1 MKPTPAR
8 HEPDCLRDHFLI
20 AMPSLNDGYF
30 SHAVTYICDHDEQGA
45 LGLVINQPTEFS
57 LRELL
62 EHVELEPGEDLPD
75 MPVFRGGPVQPE
87 HGFVLHSAEQT
98 WRGSQP
104 ITDSIVLTTSR
115 DILEAIN
122 AGQGPRRIL
131 IALGHAGWGP
141 GQLESELAENAWLT
155 ARADA
160 DILFDRP
167 SAERWRAAA
176 ELIGIDVN
184 LISPASGHA

>member
-1 MKPTPAR
+1 MTRISPSP
-8 HEPDCLRDHFLI
+8 EPESLRDHFLI

-30 SHAVTYICDHDEQGA
+30 GHAVTYICDHDEEGA

-62 EHVELEPGEDLPD
+62 EHVELEPSEDVPE

-87 HGFVLHSAEQT
+87 HGFVLHSAEQS
-98 WRGSQP
+98 WRGSQA

-115 DILEAIN
+115 DVLEAIN
-122 AGQGPRRIL
+122 AGKGPGRVL

-141 GQLESELAENAWLT
+141 GQLENELAENAWLT
-155 ARADA
+155 ARADP

-184 LISPASGHA
+184 LMSSASGHA

>member
-1 MKPTPAR
+1 MTDALSR
-8 HEPDCLRDHFLI
+8 TTGESLRDHFLI
-20 AMPSLNDGYF
+20 AMPSLNGGF
-30 SHAVTYICDHDEQGA
+30 FGHAVTYICEHDAEGA
-45 LGLVINQPTEFS
+45 LGLVINQPTELS
-57 LRELL
+57 LHELL
-62 EHVELEPGEDLPD
+62 QHLELEPAADLPEL
-75 MPVFRGGPVQPE
+75 PVFRGGPVQPE
-87 HGFVLHSAEQT
+87 HGFVLHTAEQT

-115 DILEAIN
+115 DVLEAIN
-122 AGQGPRRIL
+122 AGQGPRRAL

-155 ARADA
+155 ARADP

-167 SAERWRAAA
+167 SAERWAAA
-176 ELIGIDVN
+176 AALIGVDVN

>member
-1 MKPTPAR
+1 MTRISRSP
-8 HEPDCLRDHFLI
+8 EPESLRDHFLI

-30 SHAVTYICDHDEQGA
+30 GHAVTYICDHDEEGA

-62 EHVELEPGEDLPD
+62 EHVELEPGEDVPE

-87 HGFVLHSAEQT
+87 HGFVLHSAEQS
-98 WRGSQP
+98 WRGSQA

-115 DILEAIN
+115 DVLEAIN
-122 AGQGPRRIL
+122 AGKGPGRVL

-141 GQLESELAENAWLT
+141 GQLENELAENAWLT
-155 ARADA
+155 ARADP

-184 LISPASGHA
+184 LMSSASGHA

>member
-1 MKPTPAR
+1 MTRIIPSP
-8 HEPDCLRDHFLI
+8 EPDNLRDHFLI

-30 SHAVTYICDHDEQGA
+30 GHAVTYICDHDEEGA

-62 EHVELEPGEDLPD
+62 EHVELEPSEDVPE

-87 HGFVLHSAEQT
+87 HGFVLHSAEQN
-98 WRGSQP
+98 WRGSQA

-115 DILEAIN
+115 DVLEAIN
-122 AGQGPRRIL
+122 AGKGPGRVL

-141 GQLESELAENAWLT
+141 GQLENELAENAWLT
-155 ARADA
+155 ARADP

-184 LISPASGHA
+184 LMSSASGHA

>member
-1 MKPTPAR
+1 MMSSGPR
-8 HEPDCLRDHFLI
+8 HEPDRLRDHFLI

-30 SHAVTYICDHDEQGA
+30 GHAVTYVCDHDEEGA

-62 EHVELEPGEDLPD
+62 QHVELEPDPDLPEI
-75 MPVFRGGPVQPE
+75 PVYRGGPVQPE

-115 DILEAIN
+115 DVLEAIN
-122 AGQGPRRIL
+122 AGQGPRQVL

-155 ARADA
+155 ARADS
-160 DILFDRP
+160 DILFNRP

-184 LISPASGHA
+184 LISPAPGHA

>member
-1 MKPTPAR
+1 MTRISRSP
-8 HEPDCLRDHFLI
+8 EPESLRDHFLI

-30 SHAVTYICDHDEQGA
+30 GHAVTYICDHDEEGA

-62 EHVELEPGEDLPD
+62 EHVELEPGEDVPE

-87 HGFVLHSAEQT
+87 HGFVLHSAEQS
-98 WRGSQP
+98 WRGSQA

-115 DILEAIN
+115 DVLEAIN
-122 AGQGPRRIL
+122 AGKGPGRVL

-141 GQLESELAENAWLT
+141 GQLENELAENAWLT
-155 ARADA
+155 ARADPG
-160 DILFDRP
+160 ILFDRP

-184 LISPASGHA
+184 LMSSASGHA